1 MNAEIEP
8 LDELNDEAL
17 QLLMKELGVAKTT
30 RFLQQFTTGSGNY
43 TEDRKELLKD
53 WTLDD
58 VLEETR
64 RRRRNRN
71 A

>member
-8 LDELNDEAL
+8 LDDLNDEAL
-17 QLLMKELGVAKTT
+17 ELLMAELGVARTA

-43 TEDRKELLKD
+43 TEERKELFKD
-53 WTLDD
+53 WTLED

-64 RRRRNRN
+64 RRRENRN

>member
-1 MNAEIEP
+1 VNAEIEP

-17 QLLMKELGVAKTT
+17 QLLMIELGGAKTA
-30 RFLQQFTTGSGNY
+30 RFLQQFTTGSGDY

-64 RRRRNRN
+64 RRRNNRN

>member
-17 QLLMKELGVAKTT
+17 QLLMQELGVAKTA

-43 TEDRKELLKD
+43 TEDRTELLKD

-64 RRRRNRN
+64 RRRKNRN

>member
-17 QLLMKELGVAKTT
+17 QLLMNELGAAKTA

-64 RRRRNRN
+64 RRRKNRN

>member
-64 RRRRNRN
+64 RRRKNRN

>member
-1 MNAEIEP
+1 
-8 LDELNDEAL
+8 
-17 QLLMKELGVAKTT
+17 MKELGVAKTT

-43 TEDRKELLKD
+43 TEDRKELLKN

-64 RRRRNRN
+64 RRRKNRS

>member
-17 QLLMKELGVAKTT
+17 QLLMKELGVAKTA
-30 RFLQQFTTGSGNY
+30 RFLQQFTIGSGNY
-43 TEDRKELLKD
+43 TEERKELFED

-64 RRRRNRN
+64 RRRKNRN

>member
-8 LDELNDEAL
+8 LDEPDDEAR
-17 QLLMKELGVAKTT
+17 QLLMKELGVAKTA
-30 RFLQQFTTGSGNY
+30 RFLQQFATGSGSY

-64 RRRRNRN
+64 CRRKNRN

>member
-8 LDELNDEAL
+8 LDEPDDEARL
-17 QLLMKELGVAKTT
+17 LLMKELGVAKTA
-30 RFLQQFTTGSGNY
+30 RFLHQFTTGSGNY

-64 RRRRNRN
+64 CRRKNRN

>member
-1 MNAEIEP
+1 
-8 LDELNDEAL
+8 
-17 QLLMKELGVAKTT
+17 MKELGVAKTA

-53 WTLDD
+53 WTLGD

-64 RRRRNRN
+64 RRRKNRN

>member
-8 LDELNDEAL
+8 LDDLNDEAL
-17 QLLMKELGVAKTT
+17 ELLMTELGVARTA

-43 TEDRKELLKD
+43 TEERKELFKD
-53 WTLDD
+53 WTLED

-64 RRRRNRN
+64 RRRENRN

>member
-1 MNAEIEP
+1 MNAETGS

-17 QLLMKELGVAKTT
+17 QLLMKELGVAKTA

-43 TEDRKELLKD
+43 TEERKELFED

-58 VLEETR
+58 VLEETGCR
-64 RRRRNRN
+64 RKNRN